1 MSMENAKKLLKELKE
16 NKDMQAKIAGIKAP
30 EELVKIASEAG
41 YNVTVEDLEQA
52 DKQLRAEQAE
62 NTELGAEEPEKAAGG
77 AIWINDMLPTSMNS
91 IALRAITTTIMSL
104 TMSTGGRITSYV
116 ITAMSALRA

>member
-62 NTELGAEEPEKAAGG
+62 KNELGAEELEKAAGG
-77 AIWINDMLPTSMNS
+77 AIWINDMLPKGMNS